1 MFPASPADGGLGSFR
16 SGMMQYEFE
25 KHNGF
30 ALHSLDDD
38 VDDDSVSSPDDN
50 TSPPSGV
57 SSLGLARGAHPC
69 SKAGTVEVLRPEE
82 IRWFYKAEGDRKWT
96 TFDGYDSQRIEFKHR
111 ELEQLR
117 PADAGTEG
125 QDQPAESAAS
135 GGDPRLPAGEL
146 GPAGDSGDD
155 TVSVR
160 GGLYQVDVLKR
171 TCFPIYWSAE
181 GHTSSVMRGTWFLD
195 GTWQPVEE
203 TYADQIEAEHL
214 RQFEHQRVGGSPEPT
229 VKGPLTGKLIVSHS
243 LQTSVLLQGNLLCL
257 IHYKQA
263 SYSRETYYLIHYK
276 QASYS
281 SAPNVVI

>member
-1 MFPASPADGGLGSFR
+1 
-16 SGMMQYEFE
+16 MMQYEFE

-30 ALHSLDDD
+30 ALHSLDD
-38 VDDDSVSSPDDN
+38 VDDDLVSSPDDN

-125 QDQPAESAAS
+125 PDQPTDPTAS

-181 GHTSSVMRGTWFLD
+181 GELAYLCEKSITQCAMREFNKICHPSQRPR
-195 GTWQPVEE
+195 WQVDKEAIGLSRVQQCSP
-203 TYADQIEAEHL
+203 TYNYVQ
-214 RQFEHQRVGGSPEPT
+214 
-229 VKGPLTGKLIVSHS
+229 
-243 LQTSVLLQGNLLCL
+243 
-257 IHYKQA
+257 
-263 SYSRETYYLIHYK
+263 YSRQCNTLC
-276 QASYS
+276 A
-281 SAPNVVI
+281 V

>member
-30 ALHSLDDD
+30 ALHSLDD
-38 VDDDSVSSPDDN
+38 VDDDLVSSPDDN

-125 QDQPAESAAS
+125 PDQPTDPTAS

-181 GHTSSVMRGTWFLD
+181 GELAYLCEKSITQCAMRELQYTMCSIVDRCIILHGRGLSVTVTR
-195 GTWQPVEE
+195 
-203 TYADQIEAEHL
+203 H
-214 RQFEHQRVGGSPEPT
+214 GS
-229 VKGPLTGKLIVSHS
+229 GMH
-243 LQTSVLLQGNLLCL
+243 
-257 IHYKQA
+257 
-263 SYSRETYYLIHYK
+263 YLIN
-276 QASYS
+276 A
-281 SAPNVVI
+281 